1 MVEKTSRPVPE
12 PEFVSVNEA
21 SRLLSLGKTK
31 TFELIASG
39 ALESAKAGK
48 KRLVRL
54 RSIREFGREAA

>member
-31 TFELIASG
+31 TFELIAAG
-39 ALESAKAGK
+39 ELESVRAGK
-48 KRLVRL
+48 KRLIRL
-54 RSIREFGREAA
+54 SSIRNFGREAA